1 MVKITSDNDPVEQ
14 RRIAAS
20 VAVET
25 CLRKLESE
33 RVARDLWRKVPP
45 EWETT
50 GRVSK
55 QELKDRLE
63 YLDTNLP
70 TVNARAE
77 EKGLIARLKR
87 LGVKVVGSVKRSAV
101 TAGTEPPAKPKT
113 VKEPAEKVAKAQS
126 KGEKS
131 KKVSRDTTTAA
142 SVEGTQIQSHDENR
156 IVVDTKETV
165 DKVKI
170 DDTSGG
176 LEDSGTARSQST
188 EENTS
193 SKTTAASVEGTQTK
207 ATDEKALVVDTND
220 TLDTVKV
227 DETEQQSSNLSSD
240 LERPKL
246 PRAIN
251 AVLDDWLAKG
261 GITLD
266 ELKQKA
272 PKKKAKS
279 KFIELQD
286 QLIALGIEIIDGDTG
301 TAVQSTAPKK
311 PVVSAS
317 SVKLPIAVEAA
328 LKKWKRRGSISR
340 EELRK
345 TCPKKTTRARFEEVK
360 ARVIQLGIEVIDPE
374 TSQKTETKP
383 AAKPVTESPVKLPI
397 AVEAAVKNWQERG
410 SITLEELRE
419 TCPNRTTRARFEEVK
434 ARIVE
439 LGIEVIDPGTPQ
451 KAGPKPV
458 AKPVT
463 QSAVKLPIAV
473 EAAVSKWKRRGSITR
488 EELRETCPNR
498 TTRARFEEV
507 KARIIEL
514 GIEVIDPDTSQ
525 KAETKPVAKPVTESP
540 VKLPIAVEAALKK
553 WKRRGSVSRDELRK
567 TCPKKTTRARFEE
580 VKARIIELGI
590 DVIDPETSQKAE
602 TKPVAK
608 PVTESSVKLPIA
620 VEAAV
625 KKWKRRGSITREEL
639 RETCPNR
646 TTRARFEEVKAR
658 IIELGIEVIDPE
670 APRKADPKPV
680 AKPVTQ
686 SAVKLPLAVEAAV
699 KKWKRRGSIT
709 QEELRATC
717 PKKTTRARFEEVK
730 ARIIELGIDVSEP
743 APTVQSLTGG
753 AKFPIAVGE
762 ALENWKTRGSITQ
775 EELRNTC
782 PKKTTRARLAE
793 IKAQITEL
801 GIKVVEPKP
810 SEKTEKKNLV
820 ESTVKLPKAVNQA
833 LRKWKRRGSVG
844 REELRNTCP
853 KKTTKARFDEILN
866 HLIALGIDVTGEP
879 AIVAKSP
886 PKPALEGTI
895 KLPGTIIGVIENW
908 KTQGYV
914 TRAELEKTAPRKTSK
929 VRLDDITSSLNS
941 LGIKVVD
948 SGPEPD
954 KTEIKLPIAVKK
966 LLDEWLDKKV
976 ITLAELKEVAPKKK
990 AKAKFVE
997 LQDKLKGLGLVIVD
1011 SEEDVP
1017 VALKQIEQSSVD
1029 REPIKLPMA
1038 VSNAVEDWK
1047 KTGAITLEQLK
1058 AVAPKKKSKARL
1070 YEIKDRLI
1078 EMGIDVVDSEEELTK
1093 AIETK
1098 KKLPAEYYEALLKWR
1113 RVGFATLSEL
1123 TKLAPALTT
1132 HADFRRFQEGLS
1144 ELGIS
1149 ILQTDREIVTPAP
1162 KQEVIPPKVLPQ
1174 SVNNKLKDWH
1184 AQGSITFEELKAIA
1198 PNKTSKAKF
1207 KLYTE
1212 ELNRL
1217 GINVKDSSR
1226 GKLTRKS
1233 AKASSTRKPRLPR
1246 DISKVL
1252 DEWKARD
1259 SVSFEELKQ
1268 LAPKK
1273 YSKVKVKEL
1282 AHQLISL
1289 GVNIDDI
1296 PADEVKTKT
1305 TAEIIAKL
1313 PKAFRNVVPNWLSQ
1327 DFVTFDELNKVA
1339 ATKSLKSKL
1348 KDIKGKLADLGIKF
1362 YESEKAYKIEKING
1376 KLINLTSDK
1385 LPKSVRKVVL
1395 EDWVA
1400 KKFVTIDEV
1409 KKAAPKRTSKAK
1421 LAGYRTTL
1429 KDLGLVIVDTQ
1440 EEGIKLVARTSGD
1453 LMVTKTDRPDRIDDP
1468 VRMYLREMG
1477 EVELL
1482 SREGE
1487 IAIAKRIEAGRN
1499 EVVKGLY
1506 KSPLTFEAFKV
1517 WRDQLNDNEIPLRD
1531 LVDLDATYLDENKSS
1546 KGRKK
1551 LAVSS
1556 DETEEE
1562 NDDSDEDSSGV
1573 TPSIIAMEKELRAGV
1588 MKKLDRIAV
1597 KNDELQEVYAKIVD
1611 KYVAGKE
1618 INPND
1623 NLEAKNIIKSILRI
1637 LKPMHINPQRI
1648 NQLVEQ
1654 LHAANKALL
1663 KTEREIIRSA
1673 ERHGVLRRQFDE
1685 QITGHEFNPLWK
1697 QDVKEISAKW
1707 RKFVETDGE
1716 KIDAFQVELE
1726 DFCREINLPLPEF
1739 QEIHLIVRKGEREAK
1754 IAKKE
1759 MIEAN
1764 LRLVISIAKKYLN
1777 RGLQLLDLVQE
1788 GNIGLM
1794 KAVDK
1799 FEYRRGYKF
1808 STYAT
1813 WWIRQ
1818 AITRSIADQAR
1829 TIRIPVHM
1837 IETINKIMKTQKQY
1851 LHDEGREPTPAE
1863 LGKALNLPVEKI
1875 KKVLKIARDPVSL
1888 EKPIGEDE
1896 DSSLGDLLE
1905 DEKAIRPDEATVQT
1919 GLASTMTS
1927 VLSALTP
1934 REERVLR
1941 MRFGIGPKMAEHTL
1955 EEVGREFAVT
1965 RERIRQIEAK
1975 ALRKLKHPSRN
1986 RALKTFLEQ

>member
-1 MVKITSDNDPVEQ
+1 M
-14 RRIAAS
+14 
-20 VAVET
+20 
-25 CLRKLESE
+25 
-33 RVARDLWRKVPP
+33 
-45 EWETT
+45 
-50 GRVSK
+50 
-55 QELKDRLE
+55 
-63 YLDTNLP
+63 
-70 TVNARAE
+70 
-77 EKGLIARLKR
+77 
-87 LGVKVVGSVKRSAV
+87 
-101 TAGTEPPAKPKT
+101 
-113 VKEPAEKVAKAQS
+113 
-126 KGEKS
+126 
-131 KKVSRDTTTAA
+131 
-142 SVEGTQIQSHDENR
+142 
-156 IVVDTKETV
+156 
-165 DKVKI
+165 
-170 DDTSGG
+170 
-176 LEDSGTARSQST
+176 
-188 EENTS
+188 
-193 SKTTAASVEGTQTK
+193 
-207 ATDEKALVVDTND
+207 
-220 TLDTVKV
+220 
-227 DETEQQSSNLSSD
+227 
-240 LERPKL
+240 
-246 PRAIN
+246 
-251 AVLDDWLAKG
+251 
-261 GITLD
+261 
-266 ELKQKA
+266 
-272 PKKKAKS
+272 
-279 KFIELQD
+279 
-286 QLIALGIEIIDGDTG
+286 
-301 TAVQSTAPKK
+301 
-311 PVVSAS
+311 
-317 SVKLPIAVEAA
+317 EAA
-328 LKKWKRRGSISR
+328 VKKWKRRGSI
-340 EELRK
+340 
-345 TCPKKTTRARFEEVK
+345 TR
-360 ARVIQLGIEVIDPE
+360 
-374 TSQKTETKP
+374 
-383 AAKPVTESPVKLPI
+383 
-397 AVEAAVKNWQERG
+397 
-410 SITLEELRE
+410 EELRE
-419 TCPNRTTRARFEEVK
+419 TCPKKTTRARFEEVK

-439 LGIEVIDPGTPQ
+439 LGIDVIEP
-451 KAGPKPV
+451 
-458 AKPVT
+458 
-463 QSAVKLPIAV
+463 
-473 EAAVSKWKRRGSITR
+473 E
-488 EELRETCPNR
+488 
-498 TTRARFEEV
+498 
-507 KARIIEL
+507 
-514 GIEVIDPDTSQ
+514 TSQ
-525 KAETKPVAKPVTESP
+525 EAETKPVAQPVTDSP
-540 VKLPIAVEAALKK
+540 
-553 WKRRGSVSRDELRK
+553 
-567 TCPKKTTRARFEE
+567 
-580 VKARIIELGI
+580 
-590 DVIDPETSQKAE
+590 
-602 TKPVAK
+602 
-608 PVTESSVKLPIA
+608 VKLPIA

-639 RETCPNR
+639 RETCP
-646 TTRARFEEVKAR
+646 
-658 IIELGIEVIDPE
+658 
-670 APRKADPKPV
+670 
-680 AKPVTQ
+680 
-686 SAVKLPLAVEAAV
+686 
-699 KKWKRRGSIT
+699 
-709 QEELRATC
+709 
-717 PKKTTRARFEEVK
+717 KKTTRARFEEIK
-730 ARIIELGIDVSEP
+730 AR
-743 APTVQSLTGG
+743 
-753 AKFPIAVGE
+753 
-762 ALENWKTRGSITQ
+762 
-775 EELRNTC
+775 
-782 PKKTTRARLAE
+782 
-793 IKAQITEL
+793 ITEL
-801 GIKVVEPKP
+801 GIEVVEPKAG
-810 SEKTEKKNLV
+810 EKTEKKNLD
-820 ESTVKLPKAVNQA
+820 ESTVKLPKAVKGA
-833 LRKWKRRGSVG
+833 LRKWKRRKSVT

-853 KKTTKARFDEILN
+853 KKTSKARFDEILN
-866 HLIALGIDVTGEP
+866 HLIALGIEVTGEP

-886 PKPALEGTI
+886 PKPALDGTI
-895 KLPGTIIGVIENW
+895 KLPGTIINAIENW

-948 SGPEPD
+948 SSPESD
-954 KTEIKLPIAVKK
+954 ITEIKLPIAVKK
-966 LLDEWLDKKV
+966 ILDEWLEKKV
-976 ITLAELKEVAPKKK
+976 ITHAELKAVAPKKK
-990 AKAKFVE
+990 AKSKLVE
-997 LQDKLKGLGLVIVD
+997 LREKLTSLGLVIVD

-1017 VALKQIEQSSVD
+1017 AALEQIEQSSVD

-1038 VSNAVEDWK
+1038 VSKALEDWNEA
-1047 KTGAITLEQLK
+1047 GAITLEQLK

-1070 YEIKDRLI
+1070 FEIRDRLI
-1078 EMGIDVVDSEEELTK
+1078 EMGIDIVDSAEELTT

-1098 KKLPAEYYEALLKWR
+1098 KKLPAEYNIALVKWR
-1113 RVGFATLSEL
+1113 TFGFATLAEL
-1123 TKLAPALTT
+1123 TKLAPAQTT
-1132 HADFRRFQEGLS
+1132 HADFQRFQEGLS

-1162 KQEVIPPKVLPQ
+1162 KQEVVPSTVLPQ
-1174 SVNNKLKDWH
+1174 SVNKKVEEWQ
-1184 AQGSITFEELKAIA
+1184 AEGSVTSEELKATA

-1207 KLYTE
+1207 ELYKE
-1212 ELNRL
+1212 ELTRL
-1217 GINVKDSSR
+1217 GIKVKDLRRGRVTKRSARGSS
-1226 GKLTRKS
+1226 
-1233 AKASSTRKPRLPR
+1233 ARKPRLPR
-1246 DISKVL
+1246 ELSKVF
-1252 DEWKARD
+1252 DEWKSRD
-1259 SVSFEELKQ
+1259 FVSFEELKQ
-1268 LAPKK
+1268 IAPKK

-1282 AHQLISL
+1282 AENLIAL
-1289 GVNIDDI
+1289 GVNIVEI
-1296 PADEVKTKT
+1296 PEDEVKTKT
-1305 TAEIIAKL
+1305 TEEKIAKL
-1313 PKAFRNVVPNWLSQ
+1313 PKAFRNVAPKWLSQ

-1348 KDIKGKLADLGIKF
+1348 KDIKEKLADLGIKF
-1362 YESEKAYKIEKING
+1362 YESEKAYKTEKFSE
-1376 KLINLTSDK
+1376 KLLNLTSEQ

-1429 KDLGLVIVDTQ
+1429 TDLGLIIVDTQ
-1440 EEGIKLVARTSGD
+1440 EEGIKLVAKTSGD
-1453 LMVTKTDRPDRIDDP
+1453 LMITKTDRPDRIDDP

-1546 KGRKK
+1546 KRRKK
-1551 LAVSS
+1551 IAVSS

-1562 NDDSDEDSSGV
+1562 NDDSDEDLSGV
-1573 TPSIIAMEKELRAGV
+1573 TPSIIAMEKELRVGV
-1588 MKKLDRIAV
+1588 MKKLDRIAE

-1618 INPND
+1618 VDPND
-1623 NLEAKNIIKSILRI
+1623 SVEAKNIIRSILRI

-1663 KTEREIIRSA
+1663 KTERGIIRCA
-1673 ERHGVLRRQFDE
+1673 ERHGISRRQFDE
-1685 QITGHEFNPLWK
+1685 QIAGHEFNPLWK
-1697 QDVKEISAKW
+1697 QDIKAINAKW
-1707 RKFVETDGE
+1707 RKFVEADGG
-1716 KIDAFQVELE
+1716 KIDEFQVELE

-1837 IETINKIMKTQKQY
+1837 IETINKIVKTQKQY